1 MDNKKNKE
9 IDLFETLQ
17 IILRSKLQIFI
28 IVIISISIG
37 FCFTK
42 IKRESFI
49 IKVPISFNLYPTI
62 NYAYC
67 NYDLECTKRQNA
79 ERIIYYTSNN
89 WYSKKEK
96 ALFIET
102 KSADYISYVTE
113 LDKAN
118 LLLTAEVLKEE
129 KRQQNLIN
137 DILSKD
143 YSNNQLLKNML
154 NIKRNILLIDSGAKV
169 FNFDKAT
176 VKQISPRSWTVILFS
191 SSIGFVFSIL
201 FVVARNAY
209 STQAKLRTK
218 LRTKLGN
225 VK

>member
-1 MDNKKNKE
+1 MYKKKDKE

-17 IILRSKLQIFI
+17 IILRGKFQIFI
-28 IVIISISIG
+28 IVIISILIG

-49 IKVPISFNLYPTI
+49 IKVPYTFNLYPTI

-67 NYDLECTKRQNA
+67 NYDLKCTEQQNK
-79 ERIIYYTSNN
+79 ERIFYYTGNN
-89 WYSKKEK
+89 WYSNEER

-113 LDKAN
+113 LNKAN
-118 LLLTAEVLKEE
+118 LLLKAEVLKEE

-143 YSNNQLLKNML
+143 YSNNQLLKDML
-154 NIKRNILLIDSGAKV
+154 NIKRNILLIGSGETV
-169 FNFDKAT
+169 FNFGKAT
-176 VKQISPRSWTVILFS
+176 VKKNSPKSWTIILFS
-191 SSIGFVFSIL
+191 FLIGLVFSIL
-201 FVVARNAY
+201 FVVVRDTY
-209 STQAKLRTK
+209 STQAKLR
-218 LRTKLGN
+218 N